1 MSEKSDPLH
10 DQIHDRLQE
19 KDTGE
24 LLEIW
29 KNNNRDEW
37 SDTAFSIIHDILL
50 ERLGSEP
57 PPQGAPFEEEAEEE
71 TFIDIDKIA
80 SLSALT
86 NGISWIVLGGYAIAW
101 IANLFLGFSG
111 SMPVSQIFAL
121 LPLLLQG
128 LFLFA
133 VLRFVSEAL
142 YLLLE
147 IVENTRPQ

>member
-1 MSEKSDPLH
+1 MSEQSDPIY

-29 KNNNRDEW
+29 KKNNRDEW

-50 ERLGSEP
+50 DRLGSEP

-71 TFIDIDKIA
+71 TFLDIDKIA
-80 SLSALT
+80 SLSA
-86 NGISWIVLGGYAIAW
+86 ISNAIAWVVLVGYAIAW
-101 IANLFLGFSG
+101 VANLLLGFSG
-111 SMPVSQIFAL
+111 SIPLSQIFAL

-128 LFLFA
+128 LFLFV

-147 IVENTRPQ
+147 IVENTRP